1 MAAPSDDK
9 SRALATY
16 KRKLT
21 ECREIENRLKDL
33 RVKVNI
39 LNKYLN
45 VLYFFR
51 RENHKNSSINLKMI
65 FEHFNLLVKLLEK
78 F

>member
-1 MAAPSDDK
+1 MTAQSDDK

-33 RVKVNI
+33 RVKV
-39 LNKYLN
+39 
-45 VLYFFR
+45 
-51 RENHKNSSINLKMI
+51 I
-65 FEHFNLLVKLLEK
+65 FK
-78 F
+78 